1 MVIVYLHLV
10 LLLCICI
17 YRLYSCYTAIAEAN
31 ELVSGANCVD
41 INLNQFKGSL
51 PQAITVKDS
60 SCWMDPGGSE
70 FMVRGQSYLKDYMKV
85 VQVYLVCVSINLSF
99 L

>member
-1 MVIVYLHLV
+1 MVIVLHLV

-17 YRLYSCYTAIAEAN
+17 YNLYSCYTAIAEAN
-31 ELVSGANCVD
+31 ELVSGANCVG
-41 INLNQFKGSL
+41 INLSQFKGSL
-51 PQAITVKDS
+51 PQAITAKDS

-85 VQVYLVCVSINLSF
+85 VQVYIFCVSIYISF